1 LPYQLILAVIACESD
16 FELTAKSDNSAVG
29 LMQICPKVH
38 NINLKEVGIEEHEV
52 YYIDH
57 NIHLGCMIL
66 RKYYDETNS
75 IALAL
80 AKLVE
85 DDAHI
90 VQILVSFTNTVITDK
105 TKKVHEESLVIEQ
118 G

>member
-1 LPYQLILAVIACESD
+1 
-16 FELTAKSDNSAVG
+16 
-29 LMQICPKVH
+29 M
-38 NINLKEVGIEEHEV
+38 GIEEHEV
-52 YYIDH
+52 YYMDH

-75 IALAL
+75 IAPAL

-85 DDAHI
+85 EDTHI
-90 VQILVSFTNTVITDK
+90 IQILVSFTNTVITDR
-105 TKKVHEESLVIEQ
+105 TKEVREESLEIEQ